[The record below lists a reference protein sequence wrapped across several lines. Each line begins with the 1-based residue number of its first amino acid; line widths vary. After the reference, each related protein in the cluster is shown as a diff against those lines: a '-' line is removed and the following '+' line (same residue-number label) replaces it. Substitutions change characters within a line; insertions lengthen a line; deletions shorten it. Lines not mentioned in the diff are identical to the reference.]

1 MIFYYLYS
9 SVPIFFAFL
18 LNHEKYEF
26 RSKAALNLI
35 VVLVTLIAVNRY
47 QYNDTQNYQDKWQM
61 ISSGILSPVTT
72 FDFLSSKLLG
82 FGLTPR
88 DLIGVYAIGTYFC
101 LFNFIFKEFNY
112 PGLVLIAWLLS
123 DDYVFTWGAIRQSL
137 SMSIYLYLSN
147 RNSIILRRTR
157 YFAFL
162 LHPSVIILEV
172 GFLASRIIRNSYFKV
187 FLITGATLG
196 IALITSLNSL
206 AELIIDRDYSMYEN
220 TGINAVRVLIYC
232 ITPISVFLGLP
243 SSASEKHKRLSLYAW
258 MFAIIGLF
266 GNANLYGRAVSMLD
280 PYVFSS
286 WLSLKFSHHS
296 EVNKQMKLLI
306 LILVAIFGFYYLS
319 IKDFNYSRYV

>member
-1 MIFYYLYS
+1 MIFYYLYL

-18 LNHEKYEF
+18 LNRETYVF
-26 RSKAALNLI
+26 QSKAALNVI
-35 VVLVTLIAVNRY
+35 VILVTLIAINRY
-47 QYNDTQNYQDKWQM
+47 QYNDTQNYLDKWQM
-61 ISSGILSPVTT
+61 LSSGMLSPVSV
-72 FDFLSSKLLG
+72 FDLLSSKLLG

-88 DLIGVYAIGTYFC
+88 YLIGIYALGTYFF
-101 LFNFIFKEFNY
+101 LFNFIFEEFKY

-123 DDYVFTWGAIRQSL
+123 DDYVFTWGAIRQSF

-147 RNSIILRRTR
+147 RNSLILRRTR
-157 YFAFL
+157 FLALL

-172 GFLASRIIRNSYFKV
+172 GILASRIIRNSYFKV
-187 FLITGATLG
+187 FLIIGATLG

-232 ITPISVFLGLP
+232 VTPILVFLGLP
-243 SSASEKHKRLSLYAW
+243 SSASDKHERLSFYAL

-266 GNANLYGRAVSMLD
+266 GNANLYGRAVTMLD

-286 WLSLKFSHHS
+286 WLSLNFSHRS
-296 EVNKQMKLLI
+296 EVNKQMKVLI
-306 LILVAIFGFYYLS
+306 LILVAILGLYYLS